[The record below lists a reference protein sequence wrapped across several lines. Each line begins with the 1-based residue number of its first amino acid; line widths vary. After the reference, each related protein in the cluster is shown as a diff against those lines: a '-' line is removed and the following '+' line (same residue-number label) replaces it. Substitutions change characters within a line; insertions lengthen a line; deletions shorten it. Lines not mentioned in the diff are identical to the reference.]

1 MNIQQ
6 LYYNPLDFDL
16 FFGMDVDKKSI
27 MTSVYSQGGLVKS
40 FHTPYGSLHVIAC
53 IKKRFADKRVI
64 LAYEAGP
71 TGFGLY
77 DDLIE
82 AGYRCLVIAPQ
93 NRRTS
98 GERVKTNRLDSR
110 RIAEDLR
117 GGQLRTIHVPSEAFR
132 YLRHLT
138 RLREMFI
145 YQIRACKLRIK
156 AMLLL
161 EGIAYPSAPPRS
173 QWSPR
178 VLQMLSQLS
187 CPIPI
192 RFKLDHLLGVLE
204 SSNQRMKEITQEITN
219 FCKRE
224 PELSEYLILLQTVPG
239 IGPVVASYFLA
250 RVGDP
255 SLIENSRQLASFLGL
270 VPTENSTGDQV
281 RRGSITH
288 LGDPILR
295 SKLIETAWTAV
306 RDDVELR
313 GFYERIK
320 MRHPAHLGP
329 RKAIVAVARKLSA
342 RIFVVLK
349 NKRPYTVRPV
359 IQA

>member
-6 LYYNPLDFDL
+6 LHYNPLDFDL
-16 FFGMDVDKKSI
+16 FFGLDVDKKSI
-27 MTSVYSQGGLVKS
+27 TISVYSQEGFVKS
-40 FHTPYGSLHVIAC
+40 FHTPYGSQHVIAC
-53 IKKRFADKRVI
+53 IEKKFIDKRVI

-77 DDLIE
+77 DDLLK
-82 AGYRCLVIAPQ
+82 AGYRCLVIAPH
-93 NRRTS
+93 RIS
-98 GERVKTNRLDSR
+98 SERVKTNRLDSR

-117 GGQLRTIHVPSEAFR
+117 GGRLRTIHVPSEAFR

-138 RLREMFI
+138 HLRETFI

-161 EGIAYPSAPPRS
+161 EGLPYPPAPPRG
-173 QWSPR
+173 QWSR
-178 VLQMLSQLS
+178 QVILMLSQLP
-187 CPIPI
+187 CPRPI
-192 RFKLDHLLGVLE
+192 RFKLDQLLAVLQ
-204 SSNQRMKEITQEITN
+204 SSNERMKEITAEITS

-224 PELSEYLILLQTVPG
+224 PELSDYLTLLQTVPG
-239 IGPVVASYFLA
+239 IGPVVSSYFLA

-270 VPTENSTGDQV
+270 VPTENSTGDRV

-288 LGDPILR
+288 LGNPILR

-306 RDDVELR
+306 RDDLELR

-329 RKAIVAVARKLSA
+329 RKAIVAVARKLSV

-349 NKRPYTVRPV
+349 NKRPYFIKPMM
-359 IQA
+359 QA